1 MTKYL
6 KLYILFLFFSITG
19 FSQISKVHYIP
30 PLTNNKSL
38 SGGSSIPLDQY
49 MYLSTP
55 SENNVTVTITPL
67 NGNSPTTYNNLNN
80 GNPIRYDIGSS
91 WSGTNYVPSQLFVDH
106 ETTGG
111 DTALNAGFVVEADCP
126 IYVSIRYNAGA
137 QAGALVSK
145 GDASLGTNFRAG
157 MMTNGTIQ
165 TANPHW
171 TANSFFSVMATQDN
185 TIVAIDLPNAIV
197 GETTLSNYNYQG
209 PFTKVLQKHE
219 SMVLSLDF
227 ENTNANNGGARNSLN
242 GALIRSVDDNGV
254 EDGTKPLV
262 VNVGSASGS
271 FTSTGSGHDHGV
283 DQIVGLDRV
292 GHEYIFV
299 RGNGQNND
307 TGGQIETPLIIGTKD
322 NTSLYINGSNTAVA
336 TIDAGDL
343 WLATTDLWSSQ
354 NQGAT
359 MYIRTQD
366 KNYPVYAYQGVG
378 GNGDSEANQGMFFV
392 PPISEEAN
400 DDVNNIP
407 DIDYIGNDPYQEQA
421 GVSIVTNSDATIT
434 ISENGV
440 AYDVSLLTPVTVTGR
455 PEYKAYTVTNLSGN
469 VSVTSSGELYLAYF
483 NTRGAATSGGFYAGF
498 ASPPNAEIDLG
509 INALGNC
516 LQTDSE
522 GNITGS
528 NITLQITNAS
538 GFDTYVWE
546 KYNSDSNIWEAA
558 PGNSTNSETYV
569 PQSEGEYRLKGSIT
583 CLNLDQFSG
592 IIPVSICP
600 TDSDQ
605 DGVIDNLD
613 LDLDNDGILNSVESS
628 GNLVFD
634 ISLIDQPVFKNSDD
648 EIIEIT
654 TSTNLSYNEAS
665 TDKSTIEGFNNGEI
679 SFSLE
684 AAINAKITYEVKNND
699 EPLNYR
705 FTGKAETITAGDY
718 FEISVFPASK
728 NITLVDPDDQ
738 LLIDNNYDGETFT
751 DGITTY
757 TANLIRFKYKN
768 DTNNPTYQF
777 IAYNVNGLKI
787 TSGADETTS
796 VSDFRGLIEILDYKN
811 NSDENETN
819 SDDLYDYY
827 DRDSDGDGCDDV
839 IEAGFSYENYIGDP
853 DGDGILGTSPL
864 NNNNAGVINDQGLVV
879 SHFEA
884 GGYDIN
890 PAQNSAGNYL
900 FQTPGSPVSIT
911 AQPSSA
917 SGCEGST
924 VEFEVVASSQTE
936 ITYQWQF
943 FNVDQNDWENIAEG
957 GSYSGTQTSKLVLSN
972 VSITMDGRYR
982 VLLNDEEYLCETGT
996 DPNVNLSVNLAPEN
1010 PIVQQIQTFCQSDT
1024 PTISNLTASNIGN
1037 NTLYW
1042 YESVDATDPL
1052 DPNTELE
1059 HNKFYYGEFVDEE
1072 GCVSAGRTESKAFVS
1087 NPVLSASNDII
1098 CVDDTS
1104 TLTIENVA
1112 KTAADFAADN
1122 DLIFITNNGSP
1133 VTYPT
1138 QYGDTYFLIQSG
1150 TGQTNNTPIGWD
1162 AAKNLTDSYNTGD
1175 SYSSARMYIILNA
1188 DMEKAVYDGL
1198 ESMNLT
1204 GNDDI
1209 YFWLGLYQDEN
1220 DPEYA
1225 EPGNASQNWGGW
1237 KWVNGTKLKDGYI
1250 NFYGMNNDN
1259 PIEPNDCCSN
1269 NIDGQENYGQFEF
1282 GNNGIEWND
1291 IPVDDVGGNSWP
1303 LFEYT
1308 GSSDI
1313 IWGYYDENGNEVIIP
1328 NVSTSSLEV
1337 SPIQTTTY
1345 FVKVTTNGVECLT
1358 ETTITVNPNPTAET
1372 IGDLEFCDDEND
1384 NDGNNGSIIIQK
1396 EVFDSLIPNILGEN
1410 QSQNDY
1416 TVTFYETIENAT
1428 NGENEITFPY
1438 TNPAKD
1444 AGEPHYAINTTQIFV
1459 RVQNNE
1465 TGCFNAETSF
1475 NINIKALPITFP
1487 VDDIIICDDDRD
1499 GFISFDLESR
1509 TDLLRSGD
1517 ETTDPNDIDNQSPND
1532 FKITYHLS
1540 IEDANDL
1547 TNTGLVSPYTNTVKD
1562 IQTIFYRI
1570 LKTEGSDSGCYKT
1583 GEAFDIVVEALP
1595 FANTV
1600 TIGRECDGAAGDDS
1614 QDGIFP
1620 FDTSG
1625 IQETLLNGQTDVT
1638 TYYYDKDDNFI
1649 GNTLPNPFETAS
1661 QIIKIQVENN
1671 TDQKCYDETT
1681 LEFIVDDSPEVYDVI
1696 IDSQCD
1702 DGPSDIDGFSEFDTS
1717 NITQTLLTNPET
1729 DSTQSLNDFSVSY
1742 QYVDENGNTINAA
1755 ELPNPFNTKTQTV
1768 VATVT
1773 NVLNSSC
1780 TITKDIEFVV
1790 EDLPVANTVTIGRE
1804 CDGAAGD
1811 DSQDGIFPFDT
1822 SGIQETLLNGQ
1833 TDVTTYYYDKDDN
1846 FIGNTLPNPFET
1858 ASQIIKIQ
1866 VENNTDQK
1874 CYDET
1879 TLEFIVDDSPEVYD
1893 VIIDSQCDDG
1903 PSDIDGFSEF
1913 DTSNITQTLLT
1924 NPETDSTQSLNDF
1937 SVSYQYVDEN
1947 GNTINAAELP
1957 NPFNTK
1963 TQTVVA
1969 TVTNVLNSSCTITKD
1984 IEFVVDP
1991 LPVIKQNII
2000 IVEQCDDD
2008 ENNDGITLHNLT
2020 EYEELFS
2027 DDYQNEVFEYYTDE
2041 GLTNKIEDPTNY
2053 YNVALED
2060 LVWVKV
2066 TTDNGCIRTS
2076 KTQNG
2081 DDRLQIDI
2089 TVGASEIPRT
2099 FIEDY
2104 NTLYT
2109 ICDDDFG
2116 SEQDGISVFSNSVL
2130 NDIVTKLRASR
2141 EIFQDQNI
2149 RISLHTNSQDGL
2161 TGENPI
2167 DLTQDF
2173 INISP
2178 YTQEIWARI
2187 VNVDITT
2194 FTCLGYAKVAE
2205 LYVEPR
2211 PIAYPV
2217 TIERQCDGAS
2227 ELDTDSQD
2235 GLFPFDTSTIID
2247 QLLTDPTTGVK
2258 QDESVLTI
2266 TYFNEDGSEI
2276 PESDFSPNFLTTSQ
2290 TITIRVEIDPS
2301 YPEIVNPDGLC
2312 YDETTLEFIVDDTP
2326 EAYPVII
2333 TPHCDGDDGNSDID
2347 GYDEFDTSNITAT
2360 LLGPDQSLDDY
2371 TVVYQYTDEAGNL
2384 LSSNELRDPFNTQ
2397 TQTVTATITNNL
2409 NPSCPATMDIEFV
2422 VNPLPTFTVD
2432 DDLTVCINLPPIPI
2446 GVTSAEGDYTY
2457 TWTHTYNGVNS
2468 PFPTS
2473 GPTIFIGVGGTY
2485 YVTATDVNTGCERT
2499 LSIVVEESETASF
2512 DLDEDGSIT
2521 EEEYKYFVEVKDL
2534 TNDNNNTVRI
2544 KNLTDL
2550 GIGDYEFAIDDPTG
2564 PYQDDPFFENVR
2576 PGIHTIYIRDKKGCG
2591 IGEFDVSVIG
2601 YKKYFT
2607 PNGDGIQDKWRILGI
2622 NEFFQ
2627 PNSKVYIFDRYGKLL
2642 KELDPVLDGWDGTFT
2657 GRPMPQ
2663 TDYWFRVFLEDGRE
2677 FKGHFSLVRG
2687 FD

>member
-6 KLYILFLFFSITG
+6 RLYILFLFFSITG

-67 NGNSPTTYNNLNN
+67 NGDSPTTYNNLSN

-242 GALIRSVDDNGV
+242 GALIRSVDDNGT

-271 FTSTGSGHDHGV
+271 FTATGSGHDHGI

-299 RGNGQNND
+299 RGNGQNTND
-307 TGGQIETPLIIGTKD
+307 GGQIETPLIIGTKD

-407 DIDYIGNDPYQEQA
+407 DIDFIGDDPYQEQA

-558 PGNSTNSETYV
+558 PGNSTDSETYV
-569 PQSEGEYRLKGSIT
+569 PQTEGEYRLKGSIT

-634 ISLIDQPVFKNSDD
+634 ISLIDGPVFKNSNG

-684 AAINAKITYEVKNND
+684 AAINAKIAYEVKNND

-705 FTGKAETITAGDY
+705 FSGKSETVTPGDY

-787 TSGADETTS
+787 TAGADETTS
-796 VSDFRGLIEILDYKN
+796 VSDFRGLIEILDYKK

-839 IEAGFSYENYIGDP
+839 IEAGFNYENYIGDP

-957 GSYSGTQTSKLVLSN
+957 GSYSGTTTSKLVLSN
-972 VSITMDGRYR
+972 VSTTMDGRYR

-1024 PTISNLTASNIGN
+1024 PTISSLTAFNIGN

-1042 YESVDATDPL
+1042 YESLDAADPL
-1052 DPNTELE
+1052 DPDTELE
-1059 HNKFYYGEFVDEE
+1059 HNKFYYAEFVDEE
-1072 GCVSAGRTESKAFVS
+1072 GCVSNSRTESKAYLS
-1087 NPVLSASNDII
+1087 NPVLTATNDII
-1098 CVDDTS
+1098 CIDDST

-1122 DLIFITNNGSP
+1122 DLIFITNNDEP
-1133 VTYPT
+1133 VSWDTD
-1138 QYGDTYFLIQSG
+1138 YGKTYFMIQAG
-1150 TGQTNNTPIGWD
+1150 TGQDGFNPIDWPD
-1162 AAKNLTDSYNTGD
+1162 AKTLTDSYNSGD
-1175 SYSSARMYIILNA
+1175 STASARMYVVLSA
-1188 DMEKAVYDGL
+1188 EMEDAVYAGL
-1198 ESMNLT
+1198 ESMGLT
-1204 GNDDI
+1204 GPDGI
-1209 YFWLGLYQDEN
+1209 RFWLGLYQDLE
-1220 DPEYA
+1220 DPSYV
-1225 EPGNASQNWGGW
+1225 EPGNASQNYGGW
-1237 KWVNGTKLKDGYI
+1237 KWVNGSYLRDTYV
-1250 NFYGMNNDN
+1250 NWSNN
-1259 PIEPNDCCSN
+1259 EPNN
-1269 NIDGQENYGQFEF
+1269 AGGFEHYAQFEF
-1282 GNNGIEWND
+1282 SNDGKQWND
-1291 IPVDDVGGNSWP
+1291 MSIGNAVSWP

-1308 GSSDI
+1308 GSTDI
-1313 IWGYYDENGNEVIIP
+1313 IWGYYDENGDEVIIP
-1328 NVSTSSLEV
+1328 DISTSSLEV
-1337 SPIQTTTY
+1337 SPTQTTTY
-1345 FVKVTTNGVECLT
+1345 FVKVTVNGVECIA
-1358 ETTITVNPNPTAET
+1358 EKTITVNPNPTAET
-1372 IGDLEFCDDEND
+1372 IGDLEFCDDESD
-1384 NDGNNGSIIIQK
+1384 SDGNNGSITIQK
-1396 EVFDSLIPNILGEN
+1396 EIFDSLIPNILGED

-1416 TVTFYETIENAT
+1416 TVTFYETNENAT
-1428 NGENEITFPY
+1428 NGENEIIFPY

-1444 AGEPHYAINTTQIFV
+1444 AGEPHYALNTTQMFV

-1509 TDLLRSGD
+1509 TGLLRSGD
-1517 ETTDPNDIDNQSPND
+1517 ENTDPNDIDNQSPND
-1532 FKITYHLS
+1532 FKVTYHLS

-1570 LKTEGSDSGCYKT
+1570 LKTEGSNSGCYKT
-1583 GEAFDIVVEALP
+1583 GEAFDIIVEALP

-1600 TIGRECDGAAGDDS
+1600 TISRECDGAAGDDS

-1620 FDTSG
+1620 FDTSN
-1625 IQETLLNGQTDVT
+1625 IQQTLLNGQTDVT

-1649 GNTLPNPFETAS
+1649 GNTLPNPFETGS
-1661 QIIKIQVENN
+1661 QIIRIQVENN

-1681 LEFIVDDSPEVYDVI
+1681 LEFIVDDSPEVYDVV

-1717 NITQTLLTNPET
+1717 TVTQTLLTNPET
-1729 DSTQSLNDFSVSY
+1729 SITQSLDEFTVSY
-1742 QYVDENGNTINAA
+1742 QYDDENGNTINAA

-1768 VATVT
+1768 IATVT
-1773 NVLNSSC
+1773 N
-1780 TITKDIEFVV
+1780 K
-1790 EDLPVANTVTIGRE
+1790 
-1804 CDGAAGD
+1804 
-1811 DSQDGIFPFDT
+1811 
-1822 SGIQETLLNGQ
+1822 
-1833 TDVTTYYYDKDDN
+1833 
-1846 FIGNTLPNPFET
+1846 
-1858 ASQIIKIQ
+1858 
-1866 VENNTDQK
+1866 
-1874 CYDET
+1874 
-1879 TLEFIVDDSPEVYD
+1879 
-1893 VIIDSQCDDG
+1893 
-1903 PSDIDGFSEF
+1903 
-1913 DTSNITQTLLT
+1913 
-1924 NPETDSTQSLNDF
+1924 
-1937 SVSYQYVDEN
+1937 
-1947 GNTINAAELP
+1947 
-1957 NPFNTK
+1957 
-1963 TQTVVA
+1963 
-1969 TVTNVLNSSCTITKD
+1969 LNSSCTITKD

-2027 DDYQNEVFEYYTDE
+2027 DNYQNEQFEYYTDQA
-2041 GLTNKIEDPTNY
+2041 LTNKIENPTNY

-2060 LVWVKV
+2060 LVWVKI
-2066 TTDNGCIRTS
+2066 TTENGCIRTS

-2081 DDRLQIDI
+2081 NDRLQIDI
-2089 TVGASEIPRT
+2089 TVGASEIPST
-2099 FIEDY
+2099 FIQDY

-2109 ICDDDFG
+2109 VCDDDFG

-2130 NDIVTKLRASR
+2130 NDIVTKLRSSR

-2187 VNVDITT
+2187 VNIDITT

-2217 TIERQCDGAS
+2217 SIERQCDGAS

-2235 GLFPFDTSTIID
+2235 GLFPFDTSAIID
-2247 QLLTDPTTGVK
+2247 ELLTDPATGVK

-2276 PESDFSPNFLTTSQ
+2276 PASDFSPNFLTASQ

-2333 TPHCDGDDGNSDID
+2333 PPHCDGDDGNSDID
-2347 GYDEFDTSNITAT
+2347 GFDEFDTSNITAT

-2371 TVVYQYTDEAGNL
+2371 TVVYQYIDEAGNL
-2384 LSSNELRDPFNTQ
+2384 LSSNELRNPFNTQ
-2397 TQTVTATITNNL
+2397 TQTVLATITNNI

-2485 YVTATDVNTGCERT
+2485 FVTATDVDTGCQRT
-2499 LSIVVEESETASF
+2499 LSIFVEESETASF
-2512 DLDEDGSIT
+2512 DLDEDGTIT
-2521 EEEYKYFVEVKDL
+2521 EDEYKYFVEVKDL

-2550 GIGDYEFAIDDPTG
+2550 GIGDYEFSIDDPTG

-2591 IGEFDVSVIG
+2591 IGQFDVSVIG

-2607 PNGDGIQDKWRILGI
+2607 PNGDGIQDTWRILGI

-2642 KELDPVLDGWDGTFT
+2642 KELDPVLDGWDGTFI